1 MGMLKLGDFIFSVDT
16 AAYQALQRS
25 TARRWAKIQRIGK
38 RVAHQDLGPGDDAIT
53 LPGVIYPTYKGGLT
67 QIDEMRKM
75 MNAGEPLMM
84 VDGQG
89 NVHDKWIILSVTG
102 NDSVFFQ
109 DGVAQQQDFS
119 IKIERFE
126 E

>member
-1 MGMLKLGDFIFSVDT
+1 MGMLKLGEFIFSVDT
-16 AAYQALQRS
+16 AAYQKLQRS
-25 TARRWAKIQRIGK
+25 TSRRLAKINRIDK
-38 RVAHQDLGPGDDAIT
+38 RAAHQDLGPGDDVIT

-75 MNAGEPLMM
+75 MNAGEPLML

-89 NVHDKWIILSVTG
+89 NVHDKWIIANVTET
-102 NDSVFFQ
+102 DSVFFK
-109 DGVAQQQDFS
+109 DGVEQQQDFS